1 MQKASLSLPFGDTI
15 VHVYPNSTC
24 IIFSDGSTVPG
35 APEDT
40 DAYRATALKHGYGD
54 DTLRL
59 CQEHEVMHIAL
70 CHWLGIDSPTM
81 TLLRNGDDENLHQL
95 NGLEEAAVLA
105 IQHFARVAGVDIVAR
120 MKEWRG

>member
-1 MQKASLSLPFGDTI
+1 MQPIAIPFGDTL
-15 VHVYPNSTC
+15 VEVYSDSTC
-24 IIFSDGSTVPG
+24 ITFGDGSTIPG

-40 DAYRATALKHGYGD
+40 DAYRATALQHGYGD

-70 CHWLGIDSPTM
+70 CHWLVIDSPTRP
-81 TLLRNGDDENLHQL
+81 LLRQGDDERLHQL

-105 IQHFARVAGVDIVAR
+105 IQHFARRAGVDLVAR
-120 MKEWRG
+120 MKAW